1 MTELSL
7 RDRANAFDASTVE
20 SMVSRIDSAIAL
32 RDITENNGGGSWLNS
47 RKLIES
53 NKQAFA
59 RFLLA
64 MNVEPSA
71 VICDR
76 VVSSAM
82 FNAKALKKVVELAKY
97 TITGKAYE
105 TRADGSKKWLIEQVL
120 IAFIICSLRWSA
132 FNNNESISNRFNKSF
147 LSGLDFSKIVQDSE
161 LAESIADYQHK
172 FMSGGKDTQSSQSR
186 RVLEVLGLGEITND
200 ENRYRGGIAL
210 NTDHAFFDLFCAD
223 VLA

>member
-7 RDRANAFDASTVE
+7 RDRANAFDAATVD
-20 SMVSRIDSAIAL
+20 SMVSKIDSAIAL
-32 RDITENNGGGSWLNS
+32 RDVTENNGGGSWFNS

-53 NKQAFA
+53 NKQSFA

-82 FNAKALKKVVELAKY
+82 FNAKALKKVVELARF
-97 TITGKAYE
+97 TVTGDKRVE
-105 TRADGSKKWLIEQVL
+105 KVL
-120 IAFIICSLRWSA
+120 LAFIICSLRWSS
-132 FNNNESISNRFNKSF
+132 FNGEGAISNRFNKSF
-147 LSGLDFSKIVQDSE
+147 LSGLDFAKIVQDSE
-161 LAESIADYQHK
+161 LAEAIADYQHRA
-172 FMSGGKDTQSSQSR
+172 MSGGKDTQSSQSR
-186 RVLEVLGLGEITND
+186 RVLEVLGLGDIDNT

-210 NTDHAFFDLFCAD
+210 HTDHSFFDLFCDAF
-223 VLA
+223 LA